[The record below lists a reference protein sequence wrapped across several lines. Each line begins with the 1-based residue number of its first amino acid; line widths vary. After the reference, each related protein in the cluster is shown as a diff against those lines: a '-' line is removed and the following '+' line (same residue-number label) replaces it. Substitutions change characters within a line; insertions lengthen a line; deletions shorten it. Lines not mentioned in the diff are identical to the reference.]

1 MNDPPHNSMN
11 PYESPHAVAG
21 GAPTNEIVRPVR
33 GIAVWATTVATLLAC
48 AIVAGASSYVVL
60 GWLATQVP
68 GWKTWL
74 PDGEKFAA
82 IAAGA
87 INLLVVAAAVAY
99 GQVRATFFF
108 DSIWARTIAWLL
120 LISATVLFLGAF
132 LLEGNLGIARWLFAP
147 AMLALLMGGCMYS
160 WCNRLFAAKMKNRKR
175 LLNLTNR
182 QDAA

>member
-1 MNDPPHNSMN
+1 MSEPTVNSIN
-11 PYESPHAVAG
+11 PYESPPAAASG
-21 GAPTNEIVRPVR
+21 GMQMGESLRPVR
-33 GIAVWATTVATLLAC
+33 SLAVWATTLAVLLAC
-48 AIVAGASSYVVL
+48 AIVAGGSSYVVL
-60 GWLATQVP
+60 GWLASQIP

-74 PDGEKFAA
+74 PDGENFAA

-120 LISATVLFLGAF
+120 LISAAMLFFGAF
-132 LLEGNLGIARWLFAP
+132 LLDSQAGAARWLFAP
-147 AMLALLMGGCMYS
+147 ALVALLMGVCMYS

-175 LLNLTNR
+175 LLDLSR
-182 QDAA
+182 R